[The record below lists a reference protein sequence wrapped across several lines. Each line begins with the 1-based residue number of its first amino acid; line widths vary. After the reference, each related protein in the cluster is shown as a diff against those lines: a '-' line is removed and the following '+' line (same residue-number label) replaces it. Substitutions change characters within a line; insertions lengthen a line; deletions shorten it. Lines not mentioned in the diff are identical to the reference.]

1 MNPFGISEKSYNFLV
16 NAFGNYPEVEEVLIF
31 GSRAKGNY
39 KKGSD
44 IDLAIKGKQCSDLTA
59 INIQG
64 YFNEELPIPY
74 YVDVVY
80 YDGLEHQELKAH
92 IDRVGKNFFVG
103 KLPREMN
110 EPRVS
115 DQAERGEAD
124 REP

>member
-1 MNPFGISEKSYNFLV
+1 MM
-16 NAFGNYPEVEEVLIF
+16 F

-44 IDLAIKGKQCSDLTA
+44 IDLAIKGKRCSDLMA

-80 YDGLEHQELKAH
+80 YDGLEHRELKAH
-92 IDRVGKNFFVG
+92 IDRVGKNFFAG
-103 KLPREMN
+103 KLPQEMN

-115 DQAERGEAD
+115 DQAEREGAD
-124 REP
+124 PGM